1 MRWRPGLPVAA
12 AGGLVSLLACGI
24 IIDVIS
30 SAPMG
35 AVSALRETSVLFV
48 AVLGYLFPGEPLTR
62 RKIAAYA
69 VIAAGTFM
77 MNSLSEEKLL

>member
-1 MRWRPGLPVAA
+1 
-12 AGGLVSLLACGI
+12 
-24 IIDVIS
+24 
-30 SAPMG
+30 MG

-62 RKIAAYA
+62 RKIAACA
-69 VIAAGTFM
+69 VIAAGTFT